1 MSRKRVHLSAGT
13 SPGCGSIALPAGIVT
28 ASITAFPIWGLV
40 DAVREFFTNG
50 NFSLG
55 SILIHV
61 VYIIIL
67 GALLYMTGAMTWM
80 FLSLGRYKIWLRG
93 TILIE
98 RRILL
103 RRRIDLRSAK
113 VELRPR
119 TENQNQLLLVA
130 IDQQSG
136 KSLDLLIQDSRISLP
151 VSELTALA
159 QAILADPGHRPRA
172 GHDQAAARTVANKL
186 CELATADT

>member
-1 MSRKRVHLSAGT
+1 MA
-13 SPGCGSIALPAGIVT
+13 P
-28 ASITAFPIWGLV
+28 ITAMV
-40 DAVREFFTNG
+40 MVSMVNAVREFFTNG

-55 SILIHV
+55 NILLHV

-67 GALLYMTGAMTWM
+67 GALLYMTGAMTWG
-80 FLSLGRYKIWLRG
+80 FLSIGRYKIWLRG

-130 IDQQSG
+130 IDQQSS
-136 KSLDLLIQDSRISLP
+136 KSIDFLIQDSHISLP
-151 VSELTALA
+151 ASELTALA
-159 QAILADPGHRPRA
+159 QAILADPDHRPRA
-172 GHDQAAARTVANKL
+172 GHDQAAARTVADKL
-186 CELATADT
+186 RELATADRQIR